1 MGIGR
6 YLLALFL
13 EIPFFFGILWL
24 IENESKT
31 RRMRMNFK
39 RLEKLCNR
47 EKKIEKSK
55 NLLLEEVG
63 ENDVDEDITKLNDFL
78 IENENFFKLTKE
90 KPLIACN
97 LTKNY
102 ENFQAVKV
110 SLETRPFKI
119 PALKKF

>member
-31 RRMRMNFK
+31 RRVRMYFK

-47 EKKIEKSK
+47 EKKIQKSK
-55 NLLLEEVG
+55 NLLLEQVE
-63 ENDVDEDITKLNDFL
+63 ENDEDEDITKLNDFL
-78 IENENFFKLTKE
+78 IEKENFFKLTKE
-90 KPLIACN
+90 KPLIACY

-110 SLETRPFKI
+110 SLESRHF
-119 PALKKF
+119 

>member
-31 RRMRMNFK
+31 RRMRMHFK
-39 RLEKLCNR
+39 RLQNLCNR
-47 EKKIEKSK
+47 KKKIEKSK

-63 ENDVDEDITKLNDFL
+63 EN
-78 IENENFFKLTKE
+78 ENFFKLTKE
-90 KPLIACN
+90 KTI
-97 LTKNY
+97 
-102 ENFQAVKV
+102 NF
-110 SLETRPFKI
+110 L
-119 PALKKF
+119 